1 MRAGILKMI
10 PDTNIIIY
18 VCNSVG
24 KDPVVKHSSFN
35 CPGHE
40 DKVPLPVTA
49 AREKSRKLS
58 ERCRLKQVN
67 PWLISRFHFA
77 AAAFNDEC

>member
-1 MRAGILKMI
+1 MI

-18 VCNSVG
+18 VCKRVG

-40 DKVPLPVTA
+40 NKVPLPTTA
-49 AREKSRKLS
+49 TRENQENFRNG
-58 ERCRLKQVN
+58 VV
-67 PWLISRFHFA
+67 
-77 AAAFNDEC
+77 

>member
-35 CPGHE
+35 CPGGE
-40 DKVPLPVTA
+40 NKVPLPTMA
-49 AREKSRKLS
+49 TRENQENFRNG
-58 ERCRLKQVN
+58 V
-67 PWLISRFHFA
+67 
-77 AAAFNDEC
+77 D